1 MSEYY
6 KIKDNCR
13 RCLIKHLECACIK
26 VPRLSNCNILDIGCG
41 SGVPTLWLSENFSGI
56 ITAMDSDSKAIDYFQ
71 QKINERNLQHRIK
84 TICKTFDEFIC
95 ENGIYNI
102 VLAEGFLNVV
112 GFKFGFLRINDFLA
126 KHGIIVI
133 HDEYKDHHS
142 KLEFIVKNNYTIID
156 TLLLNENI
164 WWNDYYKQLE
174 FEINKINDSET
185 KQLFISDLEEI
196 KLYKTEPSLFQSIY
210 YIVMKK

>member
-1 MSEYY
+1 MNEYY
-6 KIKDNCR
+6 RIKDYCR
-13 RCLIKHLECACIK
+13 QGLIKHLKIVCFK
-26 VPRLSNCNILDIGCG
+26 LPSKSNCKILDIGCG

-56 ITAMDSDSKAIDYFQ
+56 ITAIDNDPKAIDYLQ

-84 TICKTFDEFIC
+84 TICQTFDDFVC
-95 ENGIYNI
+95 ENGHYNI

-126 KHGIIVI
+126 KNGIIII

-156 TLLLNENI
+156 TLLLDESI

-174 FEINKINDSET
+174 SEINRINDIDM
-185 KQLFISDLEEI
+185 KQWFSRDIDEI
-196 KLYKTEPSLFQSIY
+196 KLYKTESSLFQSIY
-210 YIVMKK
+210 YIAMKK